1 MNLRSISGDSHLL
14 ALAILFLF
22 LFFWSLK
29 IHKYSRIV
37 QNSFEPNRFAAA
49 IINTLSADVGGASAE
64 SGAPRCSPVYC
75 LLSQLA
81 AFGSQAAA
89 LQLIFPLLA
98 AISFTLPRA
107 TATCN
112 LQMFRLTLLC
122 FLLTGNG
129 NRQGRNGRS
138 SSWSRRRRR
147 SWLPVATSAAHVACA
162 TRNGLQWAGRGS
174 ALAADLASGI
184 WICFVESLVSR
195 LGSVSFP
202 VSPAPSAALLLFID
216 ALLCAIFVWQ
226 AAAASSS
233 AGRWRCPSLA
243 VGVRSTHES
252 LFLRSLWRAKNT

>member
-1 MNLRSISGDSHLL
+1 
-14 ALAILFLF
+14 
-22 LFFWSLK
+22 
-29 IHKYSRIV
+29 
-37 QNSFEPNRFAAA
+37 
-49 IINTLSADVGGASAE
+49 
-64 SGAPRCSPVYC
+64 
-75 LLSQLA
+75 
-81 AFGSQAAA
+81 
-89 LQLIFPLLA
+89 
-98 AISFTLPRA
+98 
-107 TATCN
+107 
-112 LQMFRLTLLC
+112 MFRLTLLC

-129 NRQGRNGRS
+129 NREEGEKLSRS
-138 SSWSRRRRR
+138 FSWSRRRRR

-162 TRNGLQWAGRGS
+162 TRNGLQWAGLLCS

-184 WICFVESLVSR
+184 WICFLESPVSS